1 MRYERIED
9 LPFVCRINL
18 PEAAQKV
25 YLEAWNTTLER
36 NGDADL
42 ARRRAW
48 AEVRR
53 RFTKEPAGARWIRR
67 QAVRQDE
74 RVPELVG

>member
-1 MRYERIED
+1 MRYETIED

-18 PEAAQKV
+18 PEAAQRV
-25 YLEAWNTTLER
+25 YLDAWNAALAAH
-36 NGDADL
+36 GDADL

-53 RFTKEPAGARWIRR
+53 RFAKVTDGSRWI
-67 QAVRQDE
+67 AVAPVR
-74 RVPELVG
+74 ELVG